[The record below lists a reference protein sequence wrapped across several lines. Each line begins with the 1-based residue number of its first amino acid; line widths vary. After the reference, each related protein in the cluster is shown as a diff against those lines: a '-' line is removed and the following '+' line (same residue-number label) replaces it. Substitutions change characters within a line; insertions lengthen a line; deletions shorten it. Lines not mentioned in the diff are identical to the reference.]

1 MGVPYQWRLPNKFF
15 WKMRPLPASWRRFK
29 RELENERVSVSWRK
43 TRFFYFMWGTCLS
56 AHRYSILKVEENCI
70 RSLVGRKGRE
80 KAAHCPTNQ
89 NTRKQPWWS
98 RPYSGSKRDNVS
110 TMSLI
115 YPSFF
120 LSDLIVDGYN
130 DNDNYESNNNVD
142 KDNAKKD
149 EIA

>member
-1 MGVPYQWRLPNKFF
+1 
-15 WKMRPLPASWRRFK
+15 
-29 RELENERVSVSWRK
+29 
-43 TRFFYFMWGTCLS
+43 
-56 AHRYSILKVEENCI
+56 
-70 RSLVGRKGRE
+70 
-80 KAAHCPTNQ
+80 
-89 NTRKQPWWS
+89 
-98 RPYSGSKRDNVS
+98 
-110 TMSLI
+110 MSLI